1 MGIGLVC
8 LLYAGVLLARVGY
21 WREHMPSAVARFAD
35 LNAWLVVIV
44 LLVGAIQN
52 FTALDDP
59 FTEGFFLIIAGLA
72 FVVVRSERPVSPTS
86 GTAPSSSGKS
96 GPPSSAHYPRFDR
109 RRVHTDAVL
118 DSPAPHLD
126 GNRARLAAPRVWCLR
141 TTTPQFLGSM
151 CTAGQYGG
159 GAS

>member
-35 LNAWLVVIV
+35 LNAWLVVIL

-59 FTEGFFLIIAGLA
+59 FTEG
-72 FVVVRSERPVSPTS
+72 
-86 GTAPSSSGKS
+86 SS
-96 GPPSSAHYPRFDR
+96 
-109 RRVHTDAVL
+109 
-118 DSPAPHLD
+118 
-126 GNRARLAAPRVWCLR
+126 
-141 TTTPQFLGSM
+141 
-151 CTAGQYGG
+151 
-159 GAS
+159 